1 MEKTEAPATPDLEA
15 PDLPAKQSS
24 VAQRWKQN
32 LSPTHADLVCLL
44 LTFLTGL
51 CDSSAYNAWSC
62 FLGMQTGTSH
72 SRRSPA
78 KGGAKPKPPTNIP
91 RETQKTNNPSS
102 KTGNTI
108 FLGLGASN
116 QPNNK
121 PWGWL
126 KSLVSIASFFFGS
139 MIFSIAMR
147 SVGSLRRGTLFV
159 SFFVQTILIIIAVA
173 LIEADLIPHTSSDAT
188 LTGGP
193 LFLELIPIGLLAFQS
208 AGGMT
213 CSRALGY
220 NEIPTVV
227 LTSVYFDIASDPK
240 ITDKPN
246 TNVKRNRRVGG
257 VVCLLIGAIVGGWL
271 SRSSGG
277 MQSAL
282 WMAAGLKFVAAI
294 GWLFWKAAPAK

>member
-1 MEKTEAPATPDLEA
+1 MEKTPPSSSPDLEA
-15 PDLPAKQSS
+15 PGIPAKQSS
-24 VAQRWKQN
+24 VAQRWKEN
-32 LSPTHADLVCLL
+32 LTPTHADLVCLM

-62 FLGMQTGTSH
+62 FLGMQTG
-72 SRRSPA
+72 
-78 KGGAKPKPPTNIP
+78 
-91 RETQKTNNPSS
+91 
-102 KTGNTI
+102 NTI

-126 KSLVSIASFFFGS
+126 KSFVSISSFFFGA

-147 SVGSLRRGTLFV
+147 SVGALRRGTMFI

-188 LTGGP
+188 LTGGS

-240 ITDKPN
+240 IIDKPTAN
-246 TNVKRNRRVGG
+246 AKRNRRIGG
-257 VVCLLIGAIVGGWL
+257 VVSLLIGAIVGGWL

-282 WMAAGLKFVAAI
+282 WMAAGMKFVAAI
-294 GWLFWKAAPAK
+294 AWLFWKAAPAK

>member
-1 MEKTEAPATPDLEA
+1 MEKTTPTPSTPAQDLEA
-15 PDLPAKQSS
+15 PDTVAKQSS
-24 VAQRWKQN
+24 VKQKLSQN
-32 LSPTHADLVCLL
+32 LSTTHADLVCLL
-44 LTFLTGL
+44 LCFLTGL

-62 FLGMQTGTSH
+62 FLGMQTGMTD
-72 SRRSPA
+72 RLRKGQPGRSTP
-78 KGGAKPKPPTNIP
+78 
-91 RETQKTNNPSS
+91 QKLTKN
-102 KTGNTI
+102 TGNTI

-116 QPNNK
+116 QPASK

-126 KSLVSIASFFFGS
+126 KSLVSILAFFFGA

-147 SVGSLRRGTLFV
+147 SVGALRRGTLFA
-159 SFFVQTILIIIAVA
+159 SFLAQMLLIIIAVA
-173 LIEADLIPHTSSDAT
+173 LIEADLIPHTSSDAA
-188 LTGGP
+188 LDGGS
-193 LFLELIPIGLLAFQS
+193 LFLELIPIALLAFQS

-240 ITDKPN
+240 ITDKP
-246 TNVKRNRRVGG
+246 TANVKRNRRVGG
-257 VVCLLIGAIVGGWL
+257 VVALLIGAIVGGWL

-277 MQSAL
+277 MESAL
-282 WMAAGLKFVAAI
+282 WMAAGFKFVAAF